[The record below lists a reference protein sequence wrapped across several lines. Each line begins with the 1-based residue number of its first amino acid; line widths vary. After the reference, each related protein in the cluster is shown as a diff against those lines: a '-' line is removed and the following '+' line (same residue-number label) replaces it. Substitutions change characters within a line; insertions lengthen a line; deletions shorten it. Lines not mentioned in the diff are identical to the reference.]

1 MESTSDTPSSSRLS
15 DYSFQQNLTALA
27 ANSNGLKA
35 LLEIRRGIEKESLR
49 ITPNGR
55 LSQTPHPASLGSTL
69 THPNITT
76 DYSEALLELITD
88 PHQSIDD
95 LLQQLTDTHT
105 FIYQNL
111 DNELLWVNSMPCIL
125 GGDLSIPIA
134 QYGSSNI
141 GKMKT
146 VYRHGLWHRYGRLM
160 QAIAGI
166 HFNFSLSDNFW
177 KEYQV
182 LQNNSEPL
190 QTFISAQ
197 YFKLIRNFQRYAW
210 LTIYLFGASPA
221 VCATFVKG
229 RNHRLQEMAGG
240 THTYHLKYATSLRMS
255 DIGYQND
262 AQSDL
267 KVCYNSLESYTQ
279 NLEKAIRTPY
289 APYEKI
295 GVKENGEYKQLNAN
309 ILQIENEFYGNIRP
323 KRTAQINERPTQ
335 SLKRRGV
342 EYIEVRSLD
351 LNPFES
357 IGLYKSQL
365 QFLDA
370 FLVFC
375 LLEDNIETSDK
386 TRAINKKNILTV
398 VYEGRNAKS
407 EIIDTN
413 TEKAATLSETAHKL
427 LDKIN
432 LVAQLFDGQLK
443 TKEKSYQNSITSERK
458 KVEDPCLTA
467 SGKIIHTLE
476 KESISFFD
484 FSMEQALQHQ
494 KTFTNTKL
502 SQAAQQKMQALAQQS
517 IEDQLQIEKNDDI
530 DFDSFV
536 ENYFK
541 D

>member
-1 MESTSDTPSSSRLS
+1 MEKSSNTLS
-15 DYSFQQNLTALA
+15 SKLNSNTFEQNLHALS
-27 ANSNGLKA
+27 ANSQGTKA

-55 LSQTPHPASLGSTL
+55 LSQTPHPSILGSTL

-95 LLQQLTDTHT
+95 LLQQLFDTHA

-111 DNELLWVNSMPCIL
+111 DHELLWVNSMPCIL

-166 HFNFSLSDNFW
+166 HFNFSLSENFW

-182 LQNNSEPL
+182 LQNNSDDL

-229 RNHRLQEMAGG
+229 RNHQLKEMAGG
-240 THTYHLKYATSLRMS
+240 TNTYHLKYATSLRMS
-255 DIGYQND
+255 DLGYQND

-279 NLEKAIRTPY
+279 DLEQAIRTPY

-295 GVKENGEYKQLNAN
+295 GIKDGKEYKQLNAN

-323 KRTAQINERPTQ
+323 KRTAKINERPTQ

-351 LNPFES
+351 LNPFEPT
-357 IGLYKSQL
+357 GLYKSQI

-375 LLEDNIETSDK
+375 LLEDNIETSET
-386 TRAINKKNILTV
+386 TRAINKKNISSV
-398 VYEGRNAKS
+398 VYQGRDPKV
-407 EIIDTN
+407 EIIDIN
-413 TEKAATLSETAHKL
+413 TEKSSSLSETANKL

-432 LVAQLFDGQLK
+432 LVAELFDKQINNNEK
-443 TKEKSYQNSITSERK
+443 TYQHSIAEECK
-458 KVEDPCLTA
+458 KVENPALTA
-467 SGKIIHTLE
+467 SGKIIQTLE
-476 KESISFFD
+476 NESISFFD
-484 FSMEQALQHQ
+484 FTMEQAIKHKQSFKNARLSEATQQH
-494 KTFTNTKL
+494 
-502 SQAAQQKMQALAQQS
+502 MQALAIQS
-517 IEDQLQIEKNDDI
+517 IEEQKQLEQSDDI

-536 ENYFK
+536 ANYFK